1 MLVPHTG
8 SFWLIALTRVG
19 EVALGILCSLAVV
32 MLAERVQRRWV
43 RPGD

>member
-19 EVALGILCSLAVV
+19 EVALGIACALAVV
-32 MLAERVQRRWV
+32 AVAERVQHWWV
-43 RPGD
+43 RPAE